1 MKTNERAKV
10 IWRFKSRPEF
20 LTMGSRLIFREGSTK
35 GMGEVVKIEMTETNS
50 GIKKDNSPNGN
61 LTAKKSKAS
70 TNLSPDSKSKKK
82 KAMTQ
87 ENNNNTQS

>member
-1 MKTNERAKV
+1 LKTNERAKV

-20 LTMGSRLIFREGSTK
+20 LTTGSRLIFREGSTK
-35 GMGEVVKIEMTETNS
+35 GMGEVVKIEMAETN
-50 GIKKDNSPNGN
+50 GAIKKDNSPNGN
-61 LTAKKSKAS
+61 PAAKKLKAS

-87 ENNNNTQS
+87 ENNNTQS